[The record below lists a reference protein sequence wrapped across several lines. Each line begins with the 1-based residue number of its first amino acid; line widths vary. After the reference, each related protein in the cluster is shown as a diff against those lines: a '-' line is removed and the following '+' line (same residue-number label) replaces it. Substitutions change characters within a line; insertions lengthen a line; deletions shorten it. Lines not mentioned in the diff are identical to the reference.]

1 MASKPNSIESSE
13 KLDTASAEDGELSP
27 VSNKLASTTPF
38 TSNRS
43 GTVDTAETS
52 EYESFFGGRDST
64 QTTLDHDTAETGD
77 YHRDPGEVNIHQFY
91 PVLEHT
97 FNKNVASKS
106 QTEALLA
113 IVEEDSHSEQT
124 VEDSLTSRAE
134 QHSQKPDSSSGTYE
148 DQITPEA
155 DHADD
160 KEGEDEEK
168 EDEERTTTAE
178 GTTLSEQSAGVFAT
192 AVDEE
197 AIDAARQRSQKGLF
211 STQNWQGGARQRKVG
226 LVQIVTKRA
235 YEHYER
241 AMEMKKE
248 KDLMG
253 IITCLNKAINL
264 KTDDPVFYVERAE
277 VYIQLCD
284 FQSAIL
290 NYKKA
295 CLLESRNETFYSRLA
310 FLYYF
315 QGQTL
320 FDQRLYP
327 EALEAFSR
335 ASEMVPDN
343 VGYHIRSITCLAA
356 LQRHGECLALV
367 NKRLETDHHNPDLY
381 IMRARLHEMFRNTTL
396 CYYDVKDAIVLDP
409 DHEEANAIM
418 AAIVKRANASKLQA
432 MQLNIAGKHREAL
445 QKISIAIE
453 TNPSVADFHVL
464 RGALQRKLH
473 DFNAAIDDFLLALD
487 KCDHQEEDPVYIN
500 SQRQL
505 LLTYNDFAVE
515 CFGKGFYEEAII
527 LLNKAIKGEKTEK
540 SLYVNRGDCFFKQ
553 SELTFALQ
561 DYHQALELDPQDSAV
576 KARISVV
583 HNEFGVE
590 QYQDKNYKEAEEKF
604 TLALQ
609 YNPHVGQYYISRS
622 RARYMMENTQG
633 ARDDLLIGLILAPT
647 NEDVLS
653 IVSRLFP
660 GKSVADVIN
669 SPAARAA
676 QVKLNHLVATNQ
688 PVKLQPIQAQGNFT
702 DTGTDYVS
710 EAFFALDIGS
720 GESQPNVAEGH
731 VEGEEDQLNQSPPQQ
746 SMWDQASTVS
756 TGYAMCVGEKEFYQ
770 TQVQEKRK
778 VEFKVK
784 DALTKRKT
792 LKYMGARIQP
802 LPPPQPPPIRQKK
815 KVALAG
821 RGAYNWRTFSL
832 GIGGVQNV

>member
-1 MASKPNSIESSE
+1 MTSKPNSVESSD
-13 KLDTASAEDGELSP
+13 KLDAALAEDGEISP

-52 EYESFFGGRDST
+52 EYDSFFGGRDST
-64 QTTLDHDTAETGD
+64 QSPLEHEADVED

-97 FNKNVASKS
+97 FNKNNTGIKS
-106 QTEALLA
+106 QTEALIA
-113 IVEEDSHSEQT
+113 IAEEDSHSEQT
-124 VEDSLTSRAE
+124 VDDSLGSRAE
-134 QHSQKPDSSSGTYE
+134 KPESFSGAGE
-148 DQITPEA
+148 DQHTPEE
-155 DHADD
+155 DD
-160 KEGEDEEK
+160 VDENEEQDMENEDEG
-168 EDEERTTTAE
+168 RTTTAE

-197 AIDAARQRSQKGLF
+197 AIDAARQRSQKSLF
-211 STQNWQGGARQRKVG
+211 STENWQGGGRLRKVG

-241 AMEMKKE
+241 AMEVKKE
-248 KDLMG
+248 NDLLG

-264 KTDDPVFYVERAE
+264 KTDDPLFYVERAE
-277 VYIQLCD
+277 AYIQLCD

-295 CLLESRNETFYSRLA
+295 CLLESRNQTYYSRLA

-335 ASEMVPDN
+335 ASEMVPEN

-409 DHEEANAIM
+409 EHEEAKAIM
-418 AAIVKRANASKLQA
+418 AAIVKRANASKLQS

-515 CFGKGFYEEAII
+515 CFGKGFFEEAII
-527 LLNKAIKGEKTEK
+527 LLNKAIKGEKSEK

-561 DYHQALELDPQDSAV
+561 DYHQALELDPLDTAV

-590 QYQDKNYKEAEEKF
+590 QYQEKNYKEAEDKF

-609 YNPHVGQYYISRS
+609 YNPQVGQYYISRS
-622 RARYMMENTQG
+622 RSRYMMEDTAG
-633 ARDDLLIGLILAPT
+633 ARDDLLMGLILAPT

-676 QVKLNHLVATNQ
+676 QMKLNHLVSTNQ
-688 PVKLQPIQAQGNFT
+688 PVKLKPIQGRGNYT
-702 DTGTDYVS
+702 ETGTEILS
-710 EAFFALDIGS
+710 EAFLALEDVSAESEGDLAADQ
-720 GESQPNVAEGH
+720 GEAEAPVSQRQPKVA
-731 VEGEEDQLNQSPPQQ
+731 
-746 SMWDQASTVS
+746 MWDQASTTS
-756 TGYAMCVGEKEFYQ
+756 TGYAMCVGEKEFYD

-792 LKYMGARIQP
+792 LRYMGARIQP
-802 LPPPQPPPIRQKK
+802 LPPPQPPAVRQKK
-815 KVALAG
+815 KPAVHG

-832 GIGGVQNV
+832 GIGGIQNV

>member
-1 MASKPNSIESSE
+1 MTSKPDSVESSE
-13 KLDTASAEDGELSP
+13 KLETASAEDGELSP
-27 VSNKLASTTPF
+27 ASNKLASTTPF

-43 GTVDTAETS
+43 GTAETS
-52 EYESFFGGRDST
+52 EYDSFFGGRDST
-64 QTTLDHDTAETGD
+64 QSPIEHETAETED

-97 FNKNVASKS
+97 FNKNVGSKN

-124 VEDSLTSRAE
+124 VEDSLGSRAE
-134 QHSQKPDSSSGTYE
+134 KRESASL
-148 DQITPEA
+148 DQDTPETE
-155 DHADD
+155 DTADD
-160 KEGEDEEK
+160 EGEKEEK
-168 EDEERTTTAE
+168 EEEERLTTAE
-178 GTTLSEQSAGVFAT
+178 GTTLSEQSTGVFAT

-211 STQNWQGGARQRKVG
+211 STENWQGGARQRKVG

-241 AMEMKKE
+241 AMDIKKE
-248 KDLMG
+248 TNDLLG

-264 KTDDPVFYVERAE
+264 KTDDPIFYVERAE
-277 VYIQLCD
+277 AYIQLCD

-295 CLLESRNETFYSRLA
+295 CLLESRNQTYYSRLA

-343 VGYHIRSITCLAA
+343 IGYHIRSITCLAA

-409 DHEEANAIM
+409 EHEEAKSIM

-515 CFGKGFYEEAII
+515 CFGKGFFEEAII
-527 LLNKAIKGEKTEK
+527 LLNKAIKGEKSEK

-609 YNPHVGQYYISRS
+609 YNPQVGQYYISRS
-622 RARYMMENTQG
+622 RARYMMEDSAG

-676 QVKLNHLVATNQ
+676 QLKLNHLVSTNQ
-688 PVKLQPIQAQGNFT
+688 PVKLQPIQAKGNYT
-702 DTGTDYVS
+702 ETGTDYLS
-710 EAFFALDIGS
+710 EAFLALDVGS
-720 GESQPNVAEGH
+720 GESQADLAEGQGE
-731 VEGEEDQLNQSPPQQ
+731 VEGQYDEQQPPQV

-778 VEFKVK
+778 V
-784 DALTKRKT
+784 
-792 LKYMGARIQP
+792 
-802 LPPPQPPPIRQKK
+802 
-815 KVALAG
+815 
-821 RGAYNWRTFSL
+821 
-832 GIGGVQNV
+832 GGDLEMT